1 PDGSSAVKQAVDTG
15 GIVPVTPDTIA
26 DGLGAPYAG
35 SWTLPIASSH
45 LDGLIT
51 LPDEEILGGLRF
63 AMERLKQVVEP
74 AGAAALAALL
84 FGRIPVIPGDRVVVI
99 LSGGN
104 VDLTRIPEFLE
115 RAAPVPGA

>member
-1 PDGSSAVKQAVDTG
+1 MSSGS
-15 GIVPVTPDTIA
+15 IVPVTPSTIA
-26 DGLGAPYAG
+26 DGLAAPYAG
-35 SWTLPIASSH
+35 SWNLPLASS
-45 LDGLIT
+45 LIDGLVT

-115 RAAPVPGA
+115 RATPVPGA

>member
-1 PDGSSAVKQAVDTG
+1 VKQAVDAG
-15 GIVPVTPDTIA
+15 GVVPVTPVTVA

-35 SWTLPIASSH
+35 SWTLPLASSL
-45 LDGLIT
+45 LDGLVT

-84 FGRIPVIPGDRVVVI
+84 FGHIPVIPGDRVVVI